1 MKAYSL
7 DLRQRVV
14 AAYEQGTGSL
24 AEVAEQFN
32 VGQTFL
38 QRMLRQ
44 KRARASLA
52 PLAHGGGRQTALSEK
67 ARRLLR
73 QKVKEQ
79 PDITL
84 AALQEHLVATAGVQV
99 SVPTIHR
106 HLRALGLSHKKR
118 TDGQCAQ

>member
-14 AAYEQGTGSL
+14 RAYEQGKGSL

-32 VGQTFL
+32 VGQTFVKK
-38 QRMLRQ
+38 MLRQ
-44 KRARASLA
+44 QRETRSVA
-52 PLAHGGGRQTALSEK
+52 PLARGGGRQPALLEK
-67 ARRLLR
+67 EHRLLR

-84 AALQEHLVATAGVQV
+84 VELQEHLAAKAGVVV

-106 HLRALGLSHKKR
+106 HLQALRLSHKKK
-118 TDGQCAQ
+118 D

>member
-14 AAYEQGTGSL
+14 AAYEQGKGSL

-38 QRMLRQ
+38 KKMLRQ
-44 KRARASLA
+44 HRETGSVA
-52 PLAHGGGRQTALSEK
+52 PLAHGGGRQAALSEK
-67 ARRLLR
+67 ERRLLR

-84 AALQEHLVATAGVQV
+84 AELQEHLAATVGLTV

-106 HLRALGLSHKKR
+106 HLRTLRLSHKKK
-118 TDGQCAQ
+118 D

>member
-14 AAYEQGTGSL
+14 AAYEQGQGSL

-38 QRMLRQ
+38 KKMLRQ
-44 KRARASLA
+44 KRETGSVA
-52 PLAHGGGRQTALSEK
+52 PLAHGGGRQPSLSEK
-67 ARRLLR
+67 EHRLLR

-79 PDITL
+79 PDISL
-84 AALQEHLVATAGVQV
+84 AELQEHLASKAVAV
-99 SVPTIHR
+99 SLPTIHR
-106 HLRALGLSHKKR
+106 SLRHSGLARKKK
-118 TDGQCAQ
+118 D

>member
-14 AAYEQGTGSL
+14 AAYEKGNSSL

-32 VGQTFL
+32 VGQTFVKK
-38 QRMLRQ
+38 MLRQ
-44 KRARASLA
+44 HRETGSVAL
-52 PLAHGGGRQTALSEK
+52 LAHGGGRQAALSEK
-67 ARRLLR
+67 EHRLLR

-79 PDITL
+79 PDISL
-84 AALQEHLVATAGVQV
+84 AELQEHLAAKAGLMV

-106 HLRALGLSHKKR
+106 HLRTLRLSHKKK
-118 TDGQCAQ
+118 D

>member
-14 AAYEQGTGSL
+14 RAYEQGTGSL

-32 VGQTFL
+32 VGQTFVKK
-38 QRMLRQ
+38 MLRQ
-44 KRARASLA
+44 QRETGSVA
-52 PLAHGGGRQTALSEK
+52 PLARGGGRQPALSPKEH
-67 ARRLLR
+67 RLLR

-84 AALQEHLVATAGVQV
+84 AELQEHLALKAGLVV

-106 HLRALGLSHKKR
+106 HLCALRLSHKKKE
-118 TDGQCAQ
+118 